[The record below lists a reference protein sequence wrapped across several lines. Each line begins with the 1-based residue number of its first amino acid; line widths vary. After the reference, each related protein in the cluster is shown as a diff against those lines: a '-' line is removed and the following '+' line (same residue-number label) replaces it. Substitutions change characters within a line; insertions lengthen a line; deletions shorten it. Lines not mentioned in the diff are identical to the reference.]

1 MRTTSPSGSKYIL
14 KKTGPSFFLSIFFIV
29 IALFFIYTPPLL
41 GQEHEGSEDI
51 KKDISKF
58 RGTIRQLQQG
68 IIQQESKISETRNT
82 VHNILGELEAL
93 DTKLATQQKKLDE
106 LERKTQQQQEM
117 IDKEENELIKARTE
131 KNIVEGHLQKRITAY
146 YTMGD
151 IGLLNVTFSTKTLP
165 ELLTFHDAFDVL
177 IKYDQ
182 DVIKAYRETIE
193 ELVRLTAALDLEKL
207 ILEDFIEQNLREKEL
222 LQKTKIEKKT
232 LLTQVRTQEKLHKQ
246 AIAEMQQAAENLAE
260 SIVSAKSKS
269 LIYEQ
274 IFLSFKGKLPPPV
287 HGVISTL
294 FGQEKIN
301 KLGISRKSKGIELK
315 AVNGTR
321 IISVGDGEVIYT
333 GYLRGYGNTVIVH
346 HGFQYYTVTSR
357 IEKISI
363 NRGTVVRKG
372 DTIGIMG
379 DTATL
384 FDEGLYFEM
393 RHGRESLD
401 PLLWLAPNNLS
412 KLYEH

>member
-1 MRTTSPSGSKYIL
+1 M
-14 KKTGPSFFLSIFFIV
+14 
-29 IALFFIYTPPLL
+29 
-41 GQEHEGSEDI
+41 GQEQEGSEDI

-58 RGTIRQLQQG
+58 RGTIRQLQHG
-68 IIQQESKISETRNT
+68 IIQQEGKITETRNT
-82 VHNILGELEAL
+82 AHNILGELEIL
-93 DTKLATQQKKLDE
+93 DAKLDDQQKKLVE

-117 IDKEENELIKARTE
+117 IKKEEQELNKFRTE
-131 KNIVEGHLQKRITAY
+131 KNVAEGHLQKRMTAY

-177 IKYDQ
+177 IK
-182 DVIKAYRETIE
+182 AYRETID

-207 ILEDFIEQNLREKEL
+207 VLEDFIEQNLREKEL
-222 LQKTKIEKKT
+222 LQKTMIEKKT
-232 LLTQVRTQEKLHKQ
+232 LLTHVRTQEKLHKQ
-246 AIAEMQQAAENLAE
+246 AIVEMQQAADNLAE

-274 IFLSFKGKLPPPV
+274 KFLSHKGKLPPPV
-287 HGVISTL
+287 HGVISTF

-301 KLGISRKSKGIELK
+301 KLGISRKSKGIELQ
-315 AVNGTR
+315 AANGVK

-357 IEKISI
+357 IEKILI
-363 NRGTVVRKG
+363 NKGAVVRRG
-372 DTIGIMG
+372 ETIGVMG
-379 DTATL
+379 ETATL
-384 FDEGLYFEM
+384 FDEGLYFEL

-401 PLLWLAPNNLS
+401 PLAWLTPDSLS
-412 KLYEH
+412 KLYEQ

>member
-1 MRTTSPSGSKYIL
+1 MQRTGIF
-14 KKTGPSFFLSIFFIV
+14 FFLSIFVIV
-29 IALFFIYTPPLL
+29 LLCISTPLF
-41 GQEHEGSEDI
+41 GQEQEGAEDI

-58 RGTIRQLQQG
+58 RGTIRQLQHG
-68 IIQQESKISETRNT
+68 IIQQEGKISETRNIA
-82 VHNILGELEAL
+82 HNILGELEIL
-93 DTKLATQQKKLDE
+93 DAKLDDQQKKLDE

-117 IDKEENELIKARTE
+117 INKEEQELNKFRTE

-182 DVIKAYRETIE
+182 AVIKAYRETIE

-207 ILEDFIEQNLREKEL
+207 ILEDFIEQNLREKAL
-222 LQKTKIEKKT
+222 LEKTKVEKHT
-232 LLTQVRTQEKLHKQ
+232 LLTHVRTQEKLHEQ
-246 AIAEMQQAAENLAE
+246 AILEMQQAAENLAE
-260 SIVSAKSKS
+260 SIISAKSKS

-274 IFLSFKGKLPPPV
+274 KFLSYKGRLSLPV
-287 HGVISTL
+287 QGVISTF

-301 KLGISRKSKGIELK
+301 KLGISRKSKGIELQ
-315 AVNGTR
+315 AGNGSK
-321 IISVGDGEVIYT
+321 IISVGDGEVIFT

-357 IEKISI
+357 IEKILI
-363 NRGTVVRKG
+363 NKGTVVRKG
-372 DTIGIMG
+372 QTIGVMG
-379 DTATL
+379 ETATL
-384 FDEGLYFEM
+384 FDEGLYFEL

-401 PLLWLAPNNLS
+401 PLLWLAPDSLS
-412 KLYEH
+412 KLYEQ